1 MTSFQLILLENI
13 YALQEKV
20 DKWWNP
26 FWQKFIKEILCRFEM
41 LEKTN
46 SVSFHHIW
54 RKFRGEIP
62 MQFSCLNFQHST
74 KMFLLMS
81 WAQNKLLE
89 NHPPLRG
96 HREGGRLG
104 SVKNFKTPFFKGYWK
119 FLSWGYFYRSRTSP
133 FFFLFRISQQIHLLE
148 PS

>member
-26 FWQKFIKEILCRFEM
+26 FCKSLLKKFCAI

-89 NHPPLRG
+89 NHPPMRG
-96 HREGGRLG
+96 HLKSGRLG
-104 SVKNFKTPFFKGYWK
+104 LVKNFKTPKRHWK
-119 FLSWGYFYRSRTSP
+119 FPLWGYSYRSRTSP
-133 FFFLFRISQQIHLLE
+133 IFSLLKY
-148 PS
+148 PNKYSC

>member
-26 FWQKFIKEILCRFEM
+26 FCKSLLKKFCAI

-89 NHPPLRG
+89 NHSPLRG
-96 HREGGRLG
+96 HREGRRLG
-104 SVKNFKTPFFKGYWK
+104 LVKNFKTPFFKRYRK
-119 FLSWGYFYRSRTSP
+119 FLPSGDSHRSRTSP
-133 FFFLFRISQQIHLLE
+133 IFFFLKYLNKYSR
-148 PS
+148 